1 MQLIDDYWLGS
12 SLTIKSSSSW
22 SRDQTIQYTY
32 QYRSLIQKK
41 MDSTT
46 WNKWLVSQILL
57 GHFTEEYSFRSIIG
71 VVPNRDKD
79 SILNLLV
86 VIQKRSTV
94 IFTIVLFW
102 ITTIHPHYN
111 IYPYPKED
119 TYYLWNSCSMSYF
132 FPPRLRRLN
141 HDIAFLFY
149 KTWIMWCGIIIV
161 YTVDKHLL
169 YNVLSKKLASKK
181 ACGLEKSSI

>member
-1 MQLIDDYWLGS
+1 MYVMYSLSHNFLKKHSKYVAPKHDLVQLIDDYWLGS

-57 GHFTEEYSFRSIIG
+57 GHFTEEYSFRL
-71 VVPNRDKD
+71 
-79 SILNLLV
+79 ILSVKLLY
-86 VIQKRSTV
+86 
-94 IFTIVLFW
+94 VL
-102 ITTIHPHYN
+102 
-111 IYPYPKED
+111 
-119 TYYLWNSCSMSYF
+119 F